1 MTARVRRCL
10 GGVGAKRVRVLK
22 MTCLLVEE
30 FELENLV
37 KELFFLFCADFHG
50 I

>member
-1 MTARVRRCL
+1 MIGRGRDETRWR
-10 GGVGAKRVRVLK
+10 K

-37 KELFFLFCADFHG
+37 KQLFSLLCADFHRVLR